1 MNKLFTFIFLCSL
14 ITASVVNAQIIKDS
28 VIFFLPFDSTI
39 ADVSGKNIVFTQDLG
54 TSVNYDA
61 NGKFGEAVRLKNTRL
76 ISPDAI
82 FNSYETFSFAV
93 WIKLAALPAA
103 GKGYT
108 IIHQIDDPNNNLGRV
123 HLQILKD
130 IYAIQSGT
138 GGDTGGNHNIT
149 DSVAVEIERWYHVA
163 MVWDRENL
171 KKTMY
176 IDGVKIGELD
186 IVSPEVC
193 LGALT
198 IGAAKNK
205 GAVFNGYMD
214 DLLYTKQTL
223 SGQDVQDIMTNG
235 VAATLGISTK
245 MNKQLANS
253 LKVLPNPSNGIFQ
266 VELNGQ
272 TGSLPYHVFDIK
284 GQQVVA
290 GTLVSGGTIDL
301 SNVCK
306 GVYLIRFTENGLPAM
321 QKLIVK

>member
-54 TSVNYDA
+54 TSLVYEE
-61 NGKFGEAVRLKNTRL
+61 NGKFGGAIKFKGSRI
-76 ISPDAI
+76 ISLDSM
-82 FNSYETFSFAV
+82 FNSYETFSFTT

-171 KKTMY
+171 KKTVY

-193 LGALT
+193 FGALT

-205 GAVFNGYMD
+205 GAAFNGYMD
-214 DLLYTKQTL
+214 DLLYTKQVL
-223 SGQDVQDIMTNG
+223 SEQDIKDIMTNG
-235 VAATLGISTK
+235 VAVTLGISTK
-245 MNKQLANS
+245 MNKQLTNS

-301 SNVCK
+301 SGLNK
-306 GVYLIRFTENGLPAM
+306 GIYILNYLENSMPATH
-321 QKLIVK
+321 KLIIK